1 MAKLHPDLLNKNLA
15 SGENL
20 DSFGIKEFWYKDI
33 TLIPNR
39 LPDFERDEVD
49 LTTHFTKN
57 IKLKTPFVSSPM
69 DTVTKAEMAILMAL
83 YGGIGVIHYNFSTI
97 NEQIREVEKVKRFEA
112 GFVFNPVVLSSQN
125 TIKDVYDINEKY
137 GFFSVLITEDGTLN
151 SKLIGIV
158 THRDVRY
165 RTDMETRLKNIM
177 TPKEKLIVAF
187 KKDTV
192 DKNDLEKANKI
203 IKENNLDTL
212 PVVDDDFKVVALVT
226 DSDLKKNEKWPLATK
241 NENKQLRVFVAA
253 ESRLKLA
260 QKRISLAY
268 DAGVDGVVLDASVV
282 FKEQLEIA
290 KFCKENFPKLEIVL
304 GNVDSAEMVRD
315 IITKASKY
323 CDALRVGIG
332 PGTACVTQQE
342 LGTGRAQASA
352 VLECAQEVKKL
363 EKEYGFIPIIAD
375 GGIKI
380 PDLVGQDVQ
389 KPGDITK
396 ALALGA
402 QTAMMGGLLAGLDES
417 PGEKEFDDQENRMV
431 KKYRGMGSMEAMEI
445 RGALRYGIE
454 NMKIKVAEG
463 KVIKVPY
470 RGSGSD
476 FLPRL
481 IAGVK
486 QSFQKQGFRNIT
498 ELQEQADIRPISIER

>member
-1 MAKLHPDLLNKNLA
+1 MPKIHPDLIN
-15 SGENL
+15 
-20 DSFGIKEFWYKDI
+20 KEFWYKDI

-49 LTTHFTKN
+49 LTANFTKK
-57 IKLKTPFVSSPM
+57 IKLKIPFVSSPM
-69 DTVTKAEMAILMAL
+69 DTVTGAEMAILMAL

-97 NEQIREVEKVKRFEA
+97 EEQIKEVEKVKRFEA
-112 GFVFNPVVLSSQN
+112 GFVFNPIVLSPEN
-125 TIKDVYDINEKY
+125 TIKDVCAVNEKY
-137 GFFSVLITEDGTLN
+137 GFFSVPITEDGTLN
-151 SKLIGIV
+151 SKLVGIV

-165 RTDMETRLKNIM
+165 RTDMDTQLKKVM
-177 TPKEKLIVAF
+177 TPKEKLIVAL
-187 KKDTV
+187 KKETI
-192 DKNDLEKANKI
+192 DKNNLEKANKI

-212 PVVDDDFKVVALVT
+212 PIVDENFKVVALVT
-226 DSDLKKNEKWPLATK
+226 DSDLKKNEQWPLATK
-241 NENKQLRVFVAA
+241 DENKQLRVFIAV

-260 QKRISLAY
+260 KERIGQAKEV
-268 DAGVDGVVLDASVV
+268 GVDGIVIDASVV

-290 KFCKENFPKLEIVL
+290 KFCKENFPSLEIVL
-304 GNVDSAEMVRD
+304 GNVDSSEMVRK
-315 IITKASKY
+315 IITEASEY

-332 PGTACVTQQE
+332 PGTACITQQE

-352 VLECAQEVKKL
+352 VLECVQEVKKL
-363 EKEYGFIPIIAD
+363 EREYGFIPIIAD

-380 PDLVGQDVQ
+380 PDLAGQDVQ

-417 PGEKEFDDQENRMV
+417 PGEKEFDDEENRMV
-431 KKYRGMGSMEAMEI
+431 KKYRGMGSAEAMEK

-454 NMKIKVAEG
+454 KMRIKIPEG

-470 RGSGSD
+470 RGSGHD
-476 FLPRL
+476 FLPKL

-486 QSFQKQGFRNIT
+486 QSFQKQGFRGVT
-498 ELQEQADIRPISIER
+498 ELQENVDIRLISK